1 MRKLF
6 LLLILPVVILLVTTG
21 FEASAQYSI
30 GVRGGLNI
38 SNYRGI
44 DLNNNYQ
51 TKTAPVFGVAAQF
64 QKNDWLSFQAELNYD
79 IRGANYNRIIDDG
92 VIYITE
98 YKDIIQDA
106 NYLTLP
112 VLAKFDLGTKNRI
125 FGYGGLYAGLLVSA
139 NITGNEVITNKY
151 NADDVTTT
159 PIDRDYKDEIKNF
172 DMGAV
177 FGMGADFRINEV
189 IVIFIDGRYNWG
201 WLNTA
206 RQGQGR
212 IFNSVW
218 SFNLGV
224 MYDLKKSERF
234 Y

>member
-1 MRKLF
+1 MHKSLLF
-6 LLLILPVVILLVTTG
+6 KILPIVIFIAMSGL
-21 FEASAQYSI
+21 EASAQYSI
-30 GVRGGLNI
+30 GVRGGINI
-38 SNYRGI
+38 SNYWGTY
-44 DLNNNYQ
+44 LNSNFE
-51 TKTAPVFGVAAQF
+51 TKTAPVFGVAGQL
-64 QKNDWLSFQAELNYD
+64 QKNEWMSFHAELNYD

-92 VIYITE
+92 IIYITE
-98 YKDIIQDA
+98 YKDITQDA

-112 VLAKFDLGTKNRI
+112 VLAKFDLGEKQRV
-125 FGYGGLYAGLLVSA
+125 FGYGGLYAGLLLSA

-151 NADDVTTT
+151 DPGDVTTT

-177 FGMGADFRINEV
+177 FGMGADFRIGEI

-224 MYDLKKSERF
+224 MYSL
-234 Y
+234 

>member
-1 MRKLF
+1 MQKSF
-6 LLLILPVVILLVTTG
+6 LLKILPLVILLGMTG
-21 FEASAQYSI
+21 LDVSAQYSI
-30 GVRGGLNI
+30 GIRGGINI
-38 SNYRGI
+38 SNYWGTY
-44 DLNNNYQ
+44 LNSNFE

-64 QKNDWLSFQAELNYD
+64 QQNEWLSFQAELNWD
-79 IRGANYNRIIDDG
+79 VRGANYNRIIEDG
-92 VIYITE
+92 VIYKIE
-98 YKDIIQDA
+98 YKDITQDA

-112 VLAKFDLGTKNRI
+112 VLAKFDLGEKQRV

-151 NADDVTTT
+151 PPYDVTTT

-177 FGMGADFRINEV
+177 LGMGADFRIGEL

-224 MYDLKKSERF
+224 MYNLKKSEN
-234 Y
+234 

>member
-1 MRKLF
+1 MQKSF
-6 LLLILPVVILLVTTG
+6 LLKTLPLVIFIVMSG
-21 FEASAQYSI
+21 QEASAQSSI
-30 GVRGGLNI
+30 GVRGGVNI
-38 SNYRGI
+38 SNYWGTY
-44 DLNNNYQ
+44 LNTNYES
-51 TKTAPVFGVAAQF
+51 KAGLVIGVAAQF
-64 QKNDWLSFQAELNYD
+64 QQNDWLSLQAELNYD
-79 IRGANYNRIIDDG
+79 VRGANYNSITDDG
-92 VIYITE
+92 IIYKTE
-98 YKDIIQDA
+98 YKDIILDA

-112 VLAKFDLGTKNRI
+112 VLAKFDMGEKNRV
-125 FGYGGLYAGLLVSA
+125 FGYGGLYLGLLMSSS
-139 NITGNEVITNKY
+139 ITGNEVITNKY
-151 NADDVTTT
+151 DPDDVITT
-159 PIDRDYKDEIKNF
+159 PIDRDYKDEIQNF

-177 FGMGADFRINEV
+177 FGMGADFRISES
-189 IVIFIDGRYNWG
+189 IAIFIDGRYNWG